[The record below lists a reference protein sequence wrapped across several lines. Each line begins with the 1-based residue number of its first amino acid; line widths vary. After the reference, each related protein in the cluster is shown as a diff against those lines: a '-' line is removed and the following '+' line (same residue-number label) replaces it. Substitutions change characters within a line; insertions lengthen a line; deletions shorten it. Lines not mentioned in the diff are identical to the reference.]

1 MTRQLSRPE
10 AATAV
15 LSWKHLH
22 DIAAAIPTQ
31 RTGRPRHH
39 PLALHLA
46 WGALARIHGAGNR
59 LDIETA
65 DRPTWHHYLATYNH
79 VAATHPLGETVDPDC
94 ERLTSNTY
102 RHIRDTLV
110 SDEHLETLSTAFT
123 AAAINQAHSLG
134 LITSTA
140 GGSLTHPS
148 PRRVIYGDGT
158 IVRPLYR
165 NREVNGRRID
175 TDAEEHTRHDGK
187 IIGNNIVFVAT
198 RGPEQH
204 RRVILAVGRV
214 DAPGREAAMAVEL
227 LSKVI
232 RAAGGGV
239 QAVVYDGAL
248 RGGHHHT
255 LMDRHGVVV
264 INKVHP
270 ATHVGDERTY
280 RTIPLGTWTHR
291 IGRRDCAHH
300 LVAHHGDIHDAVT
313 TDDGTIA
320 LSPPLSRTQI
330 RRHPRV
336 NGTWRMNLGV
346 NVPCRRSPFTAWLN
360 PHPLPTDRNAG
371 RTDQLRLIPESL
383 DEFDLLYGL
392 RNDAEAINSEFKRT
406 LVVDRA
412 PALGWRRQVLAAMS
426 WGIHNNARAAWLHN
440 PKDERPAA

>member
-10 AATAV
+10 ASEAV
-15 LSWKHLH
+15 LRWSRLH
-22 DIAAAIPTQ
+22 DIAAALPAQ
-31 RTGRPRHH
+31 RTGRPRQH

-65 DRPTWHHYLATYNH
+65 NRATWHRYLDAYNAT
-79 VAATHPLGETVDPDC
+79 AAAHPLGETVDPYC
-94 ERLTSNTY
+94 ERLTSDTY
-102 RHIRDTLV
+102 RHVRDTLV
-110 SDEHLETLSTAFT
+110 ADEHLAALGTAFT
-123 AAAINQAHSLG
+123 AAGVEQAHAVG
-134 LITSTA
+134 LICPTG

-148 PRRVIYGDGT
+148 PFRVIYGDGT
-158 IVRPLYR
+158 VVRPLYR

-175 TDAEEHTRHDGK
+175 TDAEEHTRHDGT
-187 IIGNNIVFVAT
+187 IVGNNIVFVAT

-204 RRVILAVGRV
+204 RRIILAVDRV
-214 DAPGREAAMAVEL
+214 DAPGHEAATAVNV

-232 RAAGGGV
+232 TTAAGGV

-248 RGGHHHT
+248 RGSHHHT

-270 ATHVGDERTY
+270 ATRTGDERTY

-291 IGRRDCAHH
+291 VGRRDCEHH
-300 LVAHHGDIHDAVT
+300 LVAHHGDVHDAVA

-320 LSPPLSRTQI
+320 LSPALVRTQI
-330 RRHPRV
+330 RRHPRAD
-336 NGTWRMNLGV
+336 GTWRMNLGITV
-346 NVPCRRSPFTAWLN
+346 ACRRGPFTAWIN
-360 PHPLPTDRNAG
+360 PHPSADDGNA
-371 RTDQLRLIPESL
+371 RRPDQLRFIPESL
-383 DEFDLLYGL
+383 DEFDDLYGL

-412 PALGWRRQVLAAMS
+412 PALGWRRQLLAAMS
-426 WGIHNNARAAWLHN
+426 WGIHNNARAAWLHT
-440 PKDERPAA
+440 PKSRHTAA